1 REFVALQACGV
12 SILQLIPPA
21 ALMSV
26 LAAGAT
32 AYVTIVALP
41 DANQTFREITFN
53 VVATQAESDI
63 KPRVFYEAFPN
74 RVLYVRDRL
83 PTGGWRDV
91 FLADATRPD
100 QTTVYL
106 AREGRFLVD
115 RAKRTV
121 QLSLVA
127 GTSHTTFSSK
137 PDEYEGKAFESLVLS
152 MDPET

>member
-1 REFVALQACGV
+1 
-12 SILQLIPPA
+12 
-21 ALMSV
+21 
-26 LAAGAT
+26 
-32 AYVTIVALP
+32 
-41 DANQTFREITFN
+41 
-53 VVATQAESDI
+53 
-63 KPRVFYEAFPN
+63 
-74 RVLYVRDRL
+74 
-83 PTGGWRDV
+83 

-152 MDPET
+152 MDPETVFPRVQLLKGEPEMTIAERKASAAGAAKLPNHGYSQWFMIHQKLALPGACLVLGLLGLVLGVSNRKDGRLASFALGFGVIFIYYIILWI